1 MSGHPA
7 PSRRLVVVAESPF
20 IPAHGG
26 GEREHLG
33 FVETAVA
40 AGLVSALVVPVDE
53 DPAAVGREDDLEA
66 IRRLVDPAPVITV
79 PRQRS
84 VRRALS
90 PRYPY
95 VVTSRPAP
103 PDLVEQVRRAAPDAD
118 AVVVFAYKSHRLGRV
133 LAEGLGVPAVLRFH
147 NLEGR
152 YHRSLAR
159 AAAPPRAWAVWLEAL
174 RVELDERLLERSRW
188 LAGIAD
194 ISAADA
200 ERRARRAKVPV
211 AYVPSFAL
219 GTRKAARGPQR
230 TPSGRP
236 TVVFLGALD
245 VATNHDAVTWFAEHS
260 WPLVRAAVP
269 DCRWHVVGRRP
280 TDQVR
285 ALVSRTAGAELHAD
299 VAEPAAFLAGADVSI
314 NPAVSGSGVNIKL
327 VEYLAAGAPVVSTTR
342 GSAGLGLTPGQDLL
356 VADTP
361 AEFAA
366 AVGDLLTGRRD
377 DAELGAAGRAS
388 ARRILDTQA
397 SLDRLLALLD

>member
-1 MSGHPA
+1 M
-7 PSRRLVVVAESPF
+7 
-20 IPAHGG
+20 
-26 GEREHLG
+26 
-33 FVETAVA
+33 A
-40 AGLVSALVVPVDE
+40 AGLVAALVVPVDP

-66 IRRLVDPAPVITV
+66 IRRLVHPAPVITV

-90 PRYPY
+90 ARYPY
-95 VVTSRPAP
+95 VVASRPAP
-103 PDLVEQVRRAAPDAD
+103 RDLVDQVRRAAPDAN
-118 AVVVFAYKSHRLGRV
+118 AVLVFSYKPHRLGRV
-133 LAEGLGVPAVLRFH
+133 LAEGLGVPAVLRIH

-152 YHRSLAR
+152 YHRALAR
-159 AAAPPRAWAVWLEAL
+159 AAAPPRSWAIWLEAL
-174 RVELDERLLERSRW
+174 RIELDERLLERSRW

-200 ERRARRAKVPV
+200 AVRARRAGVPV

-219 GTRKAARGPQR
+219 GTRQLVPDRQR
-230 TPSGRP
+230 SRSGQP

-245 VATNHDAVTWFAEHS
+245 VATNHDAVAWFAEHT
-260 WPLVRAAVP
+260 WPLVRVAVP

-280 TDQVR
+280 SSQVR
-285 ALVSRTAGAELHAD
+285 ALVSRTAGAELYAD

-342 GSAGLGLTPGQDLL
+342 GSAGLGLTPGKDLL

-361 AEFAA
+361 ADFAV
-366 AVGDLLTGRRD
+366 AVGDLLTGRRSG
-377 DAELGAAGRAS
+377 AELGAAGQAS
-388 ARRILDTQA
+388 ARQILDVRA
-397 SLDRLLALLD
+397 SLSRLLTMLE

>member
-1 MSGHPA
+1 
-7 PSRRLVVVAESPF
+7 
-20 IPAHGG
+20 
-26 GEREHLG
+26 
-33 FVETAVA
+33 
-40 AGLVSALVVPVDE
+40 
-53 DPAAVGREDDLEA
+53 
-66 IRRLVDPAPVITV
+66 
-79 PRQRS
+79 
-84 VRRALS
+84 
-90 PRYPY
+90 
-95 VVTSRPAP
+95 
-103 PDLVEQVRRAAPDAD
+103 
-118 AVVVFAYKSHRLGRV
+118 
-133 LAEGLGVPAVLRFH
+133 
-147 NLEGR
+147 
-152 YHRSLAR
+152 
-159 AAAPPRAWAVWLEAL
+159 LEAL

-200 ERRARRAKVPV
+200 AVRARRAEVPV

-219 GTRKAARGPQR
+219 GTRKAAPGPSR

-280 TDQVR
+280 TSQVR
-285 ALVSRTAGAELHAD
+285 ALVNRTAGAELHAD
-299 VAEPAAFLAGADVSI
+299 VAEPAAFLAAADVSI

-327 VEYLAAGAPVVSTTR
+327 VEYLAAGAAVVSTTR

-377 DAELGAAGRAS
+377 GAKLGAAGRAS
-388 ARRILDTQA
+388 ARRILDTRA